1 MGNAKM
7 QKLPSKLLFDGVCQ
21 IHLEHHS
28 WSGTKA
34 MATTNHLLEIKQYG
48 QSIWMDNLSR
58 DIIQSGEL
66 KDLVENKGI
75 CGITSNPTIFEKAIA
90 NNAIY
95 DADIEAGIR
104 EGLPTY
110 KIYESLVF
118 ADIRN
123 ACDILRPVYEASNRQ
138 DGYVSIEVPPTIAH
152 DTQATIAEARRY
164 FQEIGR
170 ENVMIKIPGT
180 EAGLPAVEQVISEGI
195 NVNITLLF
203 SVQSY
208 INTAEAY
215 IRGLEKRMAEG
226 KDISKIASVASFF
239 LSRIDSNI
247 DDKIDAKLK
256 RGVDDQN
263 VQAKLTA
270 VKGKIAIA
278 NAKIAYQEYKKI
290 IADSRWQALAA
301 KGAKVQRLLWAST
314 STKDP
319 HYSDVMYVDE
329 LIGPDTVNTLPPG
342 TIDACADHCDVASR
356 IETGVD
362 TAYQLIES
370 LKDPDIN
377 INLDTVMDELLI
389 EGINKFVQPFQSLM
403 NSLENKVKLLSP
415 V

>member
-1 MGNAKM
+1 M
-7 QKLPSKLLFDGVCQ
+7 S
-21 IHLEHHS
+21 
-28 WSGTKA
+28 
-34 MATTNHLLEIKQYG
+34 TNHLLEINQYG

-66 KDLVENKGI
+66 KNLVENQGI
-75 CGITSNPTIFEKAIA
+75 SGITSNPAIFEKAIA
-90 NNAIY
+90 GNVIY
-95 DADIEAGIR
+95 DADIEAGVR
-104 EGLPTY
+104 ANLPLD

-123 ACDILRPVYEASNRQ
+123 ACDILGPVYEASNRL

-152 DTQATIAEARRY
+152 DTEATITEARRY

-170 ENVMIKIPGT
+170 ENLMIKIPGT
-180 EAGLPAVEQVISEGI
+180 EPGLPAVEQVIAEGM

-203 SVQSY
+203 SVESY
-208 INTAEAY
+208 INTAMAY
-215 IRGLEKRMAEG
+215 IRGLEKRVAEG

-247 DDKIDAKLK
+247 DSKIDAKLK
-256 RGVDDQN
+256 KGVDDIA
-263 VQAKLTA
+263 VEAKLRA

-290 IADSRWQALAA
+290 IRSERWQDLAA
-301 KGAKVQRLLWAST
+301 KGATVQRLLWAST

-319 HYSDVMYVDE
+319 NYRDVMYIEE
-329 LIGPDTVNTLPPG
+329 LIGHDTVNTVPPA
-342 TIDACADHCDVASR
+342 TIKACADHCNVGDRLETDV
-356 IETGVD
+356 D
-362 TAYQLIES
+362 NAYTLIEN

-377 INLDTVMDELLI
+377 IDLDNVMDELLVD
-389 EGINKFVQPFQSLM
+389 GIDKFIQPFQSLM
-403 NSLENKVKLLSP
+403 NSLEDKIKVLSP